1 MDERTSFEIDTTP
14 KELAYEGYR
23 NYTYSLWFALGEFVD
38 NSITSAYQNW
48 GDLVNRNGENYK
60 LRINIDIDLEK
71 GEIIVE
77 DNAAGISSTDF
88 SRVLVA
94 GERPPN
100 QDLLSVYGKGMK
112 IAAFWWGRRL
122 EILTTTLSDSTRFFA
137 VMDVDVMI
145 ANGNANAQIGQIS
158 NVTQSHGTRIR
169 LLKPYENR
177 LPDSKTLKSLNLL
190 LRSMYRTYTNSEVMP
205 VEIFLNGEQ
214 MLFQPFPLL
223 EAPYWPTNSG
233 PKHGSQ
239 PREWRRSNF
248 EFQTKNGKR
257 ITGWYG
263 ILAEMKRDLSGFF
276 LHYKGKGMEG
286 IGYADSD
293 MLEDGESL
301 ASVRDSKQYYR
312 PPEIFG
318 QDGSYRFGRFTGE
331 FDISDFGKTQSTDSV
346 KWSHE
351 EEKEFIDALL
361 VDLKSGD
368 EPFWKMAEKFQPR
381 TAMRL
386 AQTNTDELNINSK
399 EVKSINE
406 VLFGGWTGS
415 EFFHDLAEDLDQ
427 YSLELGSSVVY
438 LEPEHISASDMV
450 LVTDGEGHEH
460 QITLEIFSDS
470 KFDLFSFDT
479 HDGESYTLRL
489 NAGHPLLRRFQW
501 GNRQVREAGLSL
513 TLLMALPEMF
523 LPPLARKTAF
533 KEKINKLAKV
543 LSIDSEANE

>member
-1 MDERTSFEIDTTP
+1 LDNQTNYEIDTTP

-48 GDLVNRNGENYK
+48 EELVQVDGSDFK
-60 LRINIDIDLEK
+60 LRVQITIDQAK
-71 GEIIVE
+71 QEIIVE
-77 DNAAGISSTDF
+77 DNAAGISPSDF

-94 GERPPN
+94 GERPAN

-122 EILTTTLSDSTRFFA
+122 ELDTTTVGAGVKSSA
-137 VMDVDVMI
+137 VMDIDVMK
-145 ANGNANAQIGQIS
+145 ANGNANAQIGQGS
-158 NVTQSHGTRIR
+158 NSNHKHGTRIR
-169 LLKPYENR
+169 LRKPYENR
-177 LPDSKTLKSLNLL
+177 FPDGKTLKSLNLL
-190 LRSMYRTYTNSEVMP
+190 LRSMYRTYTNNKSMP
-205 VEIFLNGEQ
+205 VQIFLNGEE
-214 MLFQPFPLL
+214 MTFQAFPLL
-223 EAPYWPTNSG
+223 EAPFWPNTQG
-233 PKHGSQ
+233 PKEGSAIKV
-239 PREWRRSNF
+239 WRRSNF
-248 EFQTKNGKR
+248 KFQTKNGKQ

-293 MLEDGESL
+293 MLEDGDSL

-346 KWSHE
+346 KWSRE
-351 EEKEFIDALL
+351 EEMEFIEALL
-361 VDLKSGD
+361 LDIKSGD

-386 AQTNTDELNINSK
+386 ARGNSDELNVNSK
-399 EVKSINE
+399 EVKSIND
-406 VLFGGWTGS
+406 VLFSGWTGTQY
-415 EFFHDLAEDLDQ
+415 FHDKEDEVTDSVGGRPSLVDLD
-427 YSLELGSSVVY
+427 
-438 LEPEHISASDMV
+438 PEQISASDQV
-450 LVTDGEGHEH
+450 VVADGEGHEH
-460 QITLEIFSDS
+460 QITLEIFADPNL
-470 KFDLFSFDT
+470 DLFSFGT
-479 HDGESYTLRL
+479 SDGDSYTLRL
-489 NAGHPLLRRFQW
+489 NSGHPLLRRFQW

-513 TLLMALPEMF
+513 TLLMALPEIF
-523 LPPLARKTAF
+523 LPPLVRKTSY
-533 KEKINKLAKV
+533 KEKINRLARE
-543 LSIDSEANE
+543 LAAESGSDD